1 MGGTFD
7 PIHIGH
13 LVAASVVHD
22 ELKLDQVIFIPAG
35 LPWQKSGTP
44 ISRGEDRLQMV
55 DLAIS
60 ADARFTSSDIEI
72 KRPGPTYAI
81 DTVKELMADQAGHEY
96 FWIVGADALE
106 SMPTWQNF
114 KELTDL
120 ITIVAVNRNG
130 AGQIK
135 VDFDY
140 VFVQIPE
147 IQISAT
153 QIRNR
158 VKANKPV
165 AYLVADPVEK
175 FITNSELYK

>member
-1 MGGTFD
+1 
-7 PIHIGH
+7 
-13 LVAASVVHD
+13 
-22 ELKLDQVIFIPAG
+22 
-35 LPWQKSGTP
+35 
-44 ISRGEDRLQMV
+44 
-55 DLAIS
+55 
-60 ADARFTSSDIEI
+60 
-72 KRPGPTYAI
+72 
-81 DTVKELMADQAGHEY
+81 
-96 FWIVGADALE
+96 
-106 SMPTWQNF
+106 MPTWQNF

-140 VFVQIPE
+140 AFVQIPE

-165 AYLVADPVEK
+165 AYLVADSVEK